1 MDGRSVKGHGVVL
14 GAGVMGAQIAAHLAN
29 AGWRSTLLDI
39 VPEGAGT
46 GARERNDFAAKGV
59 DRALKARP
67 AAFFLPEFKDRI
79 TLGNFEDDLKVV
91 KDADWVLE
99 AIIEKP
105 DIKRRIHASIDK
117 FAGPA
122 TVVTTN
128 TSGLSISE
136 MSADCSESYRKRFFG
151 SHFFNPPRYLPL
163 LELIPTPETD
173 PQQILAFKE
182 FAEAVLGKR
191 VVIAKD
197 TPGFIANRLGCFSM
211 QHAINCTVKY
221 GLTIEEADF
230 LTGPLIGHPKSGT
243 FRLSDLVGLDV
254 GLLVGTNLL
263 QRLPQNRWTEIM
275 TSGPNIQQQL
285 VERGA
290 LGEKSGAGYYR
301 READRSISSLDL
313 TTLEYRPQQKARFGS
328 VSDIR
333 KAPLAERLRELVKL
347 DDKVGQYTW
356 ETTRDIICYAA
367 EIAEEIADDIPSVDN
382 GIKWG
387 YAWEVGP
394 FQIWDILGVKET
406 ADRIEKEGLPVP
418 PLVESLLKGGH
429 SSFYHRSEGKTVY
442 ADLHSPSRTVPA
454 PEKPEFIV
462 ISDLKDAGKTIKETK
477 DASLIDIGDGVRLL
491 EWHTEP
497 MNILGPGVI
506 QMIDWSREDTEKNGV
521 ALVIGNQGEHFSA
534 GFNVGLI
541 LMSIQDEDW
550 DEVAMGV
557 ALLQNTVLK
566 LKRSKVPVVAATHGF
581 TLGGGCETMLH
592 CSAVQAAAESYIGLP
607 EPGIGVIPGGGGTT
621 EMALRAMNG
630 VANNADPFPALQ
642 QAFEAIGMVK
652 IGTSAPEAVKIG
664 WLRKSDG
671 ITLGKDRVIYEAK
684 QRALAMAHASYHP
697 AQPETMLALGQD
709 GLAKFDAGLYNMMKA
724 GYISEHDR
732 LIGHELASVMCAGN
746 LIHPTVVTEEY
757 ILQIEREAFVRLC
770 ATPKTYARIKHFIE
784 TNKPLRN

>member
-1 MDGRSVKGHGVVL
+1 MDGRSVKGHGVIL

-29 AGWRSTLLDI
+29 AGWRATLLDI
-39 VPEGAGT
+39 VPEGAGSS
-46 GARERNDFAAKGV
+46 AKERNDFAAKGV
-59 DRALKARP
+59 DKALKARP
-67 AAFFLPEFKDRI
+67 AAFYVPEYKDRI
-79 TLGNFEDDLKVV
+79 ALGNLEDDLKAV
-91 KDADWVLE
+91 KGADWVLE
-99 AIIEKP
+99 VVIEKP
-105 DIKRRIHASIDK
+105 DVKRKIHAAIDK
-117 FAGPA
+117 LAGPE

-173 PQQILAFKE
+173 PEQILAFKQ

-191 VVIAKD
+191 VVLAKD
-197 TPGFIANRLGCFSM
+197 TPNFIANRLGVFSM
-211 QHAINCTVKY
+211 QHAINTTIKL

-254 GLLVGTNLL
+254 GLLVGNNLL
-263 QRLPQNRWTEIM
+263 QRLPQNRWTEIL

-301 READRSISSLDL
+301 KEADRSISSLDL
-313 TTLEYRPQQKARFGS
+313 NTLEYRPQVKARIAS

-333 KAPLAERLRELVKL
+333 KLPLQERLRALVNLEDNAGK
-347 DDKVGQYTW
+347 YTW
-356 ETTRDIICYAA
+356 ETMRDTICYAA
-367 EIAEEIADDIPSVDN
+367 DIAEEIADDIPSIDN

-406 ADRIEKEGLPVP
+406 AARIEKEGLPVP

-429 SSFYHRSEGKTVY
+429 SSFYHRAEAKTVY
-442 ADLHSPSRTVPA
+442 ADLHNPSKTVAA
-454 PEKPEFIV
+454 PEAPEFMV
-462 ISDLKDAGKTIKETK
+462 LADLKDAGKTIKENK
-477 DASLIDIGDGVRLL
+477 DASLIDLGDGVRLL
-491 EWHTEP
+491 EFHTEP

-506 QMIDWSREDTEKNGV
+506 QMMEWGREDTEKNGV
-521 ALVIGNQGEHFSA
+521 AMVIGNQGEHFSA

-541 LMSIQDEDW
+541 LMSIQNEDW
-550 DEVAMGV
+550 DEVAAGV
-557 ALLQNTVLK
+557 AMLQKAVTN
-566 LKRSKVPVVAATHGF
+566 LKRSKIPVVCATHGY

-592 CSAVQAAAESYIGLP
+592 CAAVQACAESYIGLP
-607 EPGIGVIPGGGGTT
+607 EVGIGVIPAGGGTT
-621 EMALRAMNG
+621 EMTLRAMKS
-630 VANNADPFPALQ
+630 VAKNADPFPALM

-652 IGTSAPEAVKIG
+652 IATSAPEAVKIG
-664 WLRKSDG
+664 WLRSSDG

-697 AQPETMLALGQD
+697 AQPESIMALGQD
-709 GLAKFDAGLYNMMKA
+709 GLAKFDAGLYIMMKG

-732 LIGHELASVMCAGN
+732 VIGHELASVMCAGN
-746 LIHPTVVTEEY
+746 LVHPQIVTEDY
-757 ILQIEREAFVRLC
+757 LLQIEREAFVRLC